1 MAVSIRNNSADRRWQ
16 PVRVLYNQIYPL
28 VRNIVKRNGMV
39 IHLKVFA
46 VLCLCASIAGSA
58 AGQVDDQL
66 TARHRI
72 FAGVGPGLRTVKRGP
87 DGRYYVLASPTVG
100 LAIFDA
106 SGSKRELTIGAPG
119 ISAGVVTSGGRP
131 VIGFGEDADVDADG
145 KIYVADRELD
155 AVSVFS
161 ADGRL
166 LQTIP
171 VKAPTSVAVLPDGEV
186 AVTTLRDPRLVTV
199 FDKHG
204 RDVREFGDPE
214 QLSEREDLNRF
225 LSNGFLISDG
235 PWLYYGFSYLPE
247 PTVRKFDNHGY
258 ARTDFQ
264 FNSIH
269 AMPEASAI
277 RREIER
283 QEGKGGPPSFKK
295 VLTAFGVDR
304 ETGEIWMATHNTLM
318 HFDKDGNR
326 RTTYQ
331 IYTPEGARLEANVIL
346 VEDERL
352 LIGSDPL
359 GVYEFERPDKKK

>member
-1 MAVSIRNNSADRRWQ
+1 
-16 PVRVLYNQIYPL
+16 
-28 VRNIVKRNGMV
+28 MV
-39 IHLKVFA
+39 TYLKVFA
-46 VLCLCASIAGSA
+46 VLCICACVAGSA

-66 TARHRI
+66 TARHRVFTGI
-72 FAGVGPGLRTVKRGP
+72 GPGLRAVKRGP
-87 DGRYYVLASPTVG
+87 DGRYYVLASVLG

-106 SGSKRELTIGAPG
+106 SASKREITIGAP
-119 ISAGVVTSGGRP
+119 AAVTAASPRDRA
-131 VIGFGEDADVDADG
+131 VLVFGEDADVDAEG
-145 KIYVADRELD
+145 KIYIADRGLD

-161 ADGRL
+161 ADGKL
-166 LQTIP
+166 LQSIP
-171 VKAPTSVAVLPDGEV
+171 VKAPLSVAALPDGEV
-186 AVTTLRDPRLVTV
+186 AVTTLRDPRLVIV

-235 PWLYYGFSYLPE
+235 PWLYYGFFYLPE
-247 PTVRKFDNHGY
+247 PTVRKFDSHGY
-258 ARTDFQ
+258 AGIDFQ

-283 QEGKGGPPSFKK
+283 QEKKSGQVSFKK

-304 ETGEIWMATHNTLM
+304 KTGEVWMATHNTLM

-326 RTTYQ
+326 RSTYQ

-346 VEDERL
+346 VEEERL